1 MSFAPWY
8 YIVIYIVTAMVILWL
23 FDKYRIIKSKSLRY
37 FIVIFAYAFLYWG
50 LYDLFIAPQ

>member
-8 YIVIYIVTAMVILWL
+8 YIVIYIVTLTVIMWL

-37 FIVIFAYAFLYWG
+37 FIVIFVYVFLYWG